1 MEMALS
7 IGEVIEK
14 ARSELNSLTGL
25 EIESTLGAARE
36 DEGWLVSVEVI
47 EKHSI
52 PDGMDILATYETK
65 LDSDGNMLEFK
76 RTKMRKRIDMEN
88 IEE

>member
-1 MEMALS
+1 MALG

-36 DEGWLVSVEVI
+36 DEGWLVNIEVV

-52 PDGMDILATYETK
+52 PDGMDILATYEAR

-76 RTKMRKRIDMEN
+76 RTKMRKRID
-88 IEE
+88 IEDSEE

>member
-1 MEMALS
+1 MALS

-14 ARSELNSLTGL
+14 ARADLNKLTGL
-25 EIESTLGAARE
+25 EISSTVRAAR
-36 DEGWLVSVEVI
+36 DAEGWLVSMEVI

-52 PDGMDILATYETK
+52 PDGMDVLATYETK

-76 RTKMRKRIDMEN
+76 RIKMRKRIDMEEP
-88 IEE
+88 EE

>member
-1 MEMALS
+1 MALG

-14 ARSELNSLTGL
+14 ARSELKSLIGL

-36 DEGWLVSVEVI
+36 AEEWLVNIEVV

-52 PDGMDILATYETK
+52 PDGMDILATYEAR
-65 LDSDGNMLEFK
+65 LDLDGNMLGFK
-76 RTKMRKRIDMEN
+76 RTKMRKRID
-88 IEE
+88 IEDSEE

>member
-1 MEMALS
+1 MALS
-7 IGEVIEK
+7 IGKLIEK
-14 ARSELNSLTGL
+14 ARSELNKLTGL

-36 DEGWLVSVEVI
+36 DDGWLVRVEVI

-65 LDSDGNMLEFK
+65 LDSDGNILEFK
-76 RTKMRKRIDMEN
+76 RTKMRKRIDMVD